1 MTLFS
6 APATP
11 PVSVRGR
18 LLFSA
23 FLFRTLI
30 PIFFRL
36 LLSAFKLR
44 RFYKP
49 HPEVLGGFISVTQFR
64 SRSICAPVSHDIV
77 RSSERVFFFVYVVV
91 LCFASSK

>member
-30 PIFFRL
+30 PIFFV
-36 LLSAFKLR
+36 FC
-44 RFYKP
+44 YP
-49 HPEVLGGFISVTQFR
+49 P
-64 SRSICAPVSHDIV
+64 
-77 RSSERVFFFVYVVV
+77 SSYVVSTNHTRK
-91 LCFASSK
+91 F